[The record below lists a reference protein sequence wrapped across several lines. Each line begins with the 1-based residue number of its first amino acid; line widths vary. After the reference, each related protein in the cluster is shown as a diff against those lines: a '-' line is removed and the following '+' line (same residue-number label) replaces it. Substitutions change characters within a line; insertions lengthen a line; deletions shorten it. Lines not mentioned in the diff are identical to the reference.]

1 MPPPRRE
8 ITILTKAAT
17 ESPLRLQPVTLINQT
32 QSLCPECL
40 AILEAEVY
48 EQAGKIWI
56 RKNCSKHGE
65 FNELYWGSSAIYERA
80 KRYARDGKGV
90 DNPSVSKQNPVCPID
105 CGLCNLHTSH
115 TALGNIVLTNRC
127 DLNCWYCFFFAEK
140 AGYVYEPSLDQIRSM
155 VRSLTNEKPVPCNA
169 IQLTG
174 GEPTLREDLLDII
187 KICRE
192 EGIDHVQLNTDGIN
206 LSRDP
211 TLAAKVREAGVNT
224 IYLSYD
230 GTTLE
235 KNPKNHKEIPGVLDN
250 CKKAGVGVVLVPTVI
265 KGTNDSD
272 VGSILRFALKN
283 LDSVRGVNFQ
293 PISIVGRVPER
304 ERERFRI
311 TIPDVMMKI
320 EEDFA
325 GEISRDDF
333 YPIPSCMPF
342 SNFVEALTHDREYE
356 LSTHFACGM
365 ATYVF
370 RDGEKTIPM
379 PRFVD
384 VDGFFGYLD
393 EKAVDLRKGSSKY
406 AVGLKL
412 LYRLFTKFV
421 DKSKAPKG
429 LNVSRILFDALLK
442 HDYRALGV
450 LQHNSLFIG
459 MMHFQDLYNWDI
471 ERAKRCAIH
480 YATPDER
487 IIPFCTF
494 NVIPEWYRDKVQR
507 EYGMP
512 IGEWEKKTG
521 RKLSDDL
528 YRRIVSS
535 EPLKAPQAS

>member
-1 MPPPRRE
+1 MV
-8 ITILTKAAT
+8 KATT
-17 ESPLRLQPVTLINQT
+17 EPSIRVEPVTAISHT

-56 RKNCSKHGE
+56 RKTCAKHGE
-65 FNELYWGSSAIYERA
+65 FNELYWGSSDLYQRA

-90 DNPSVSKQNPVCPID
+90 DNPFVSKQAPVCPVD
-105 CGLCNLHTSH
+105 CGLCNLHMSH
-115 TALGNIVLTNRC
+115 TALGNIAVTNRC

-155 VRSLTNEKPVPCNA
+155 ARSLRNEKPVPCNA
-169 IQLTG
+169 VQLTG

-192 EGIDHVQLNTDGIN
+192 EGIEHVQLNTDGVR
-206 LSRDP
+206 LSTDSA
-211 TLAAKVREAGVNT
+211 LAEKVRKAGVNT
-224 IYLSYD
+224 IYMSYD

-235 KNPKNHKEIPGVLDN
+235 KNPKNHREIPGALEN
-250 CKKAGVGVVLVPTVI
+250 CKRAGVGVVVVPTVI
-265 KGTNDSD
+265 RGTNDSE
-272 VGSILRFALKN
+272 VGNIIRFALKN
-283 LDSVRGVNFQ
+283 LDPIRGVNFQ
-293 PISIVGRVPER
+293 PVSIVGRVPER
-304 ERERFRI
+304 EREKFRI

-320 EEDFA
+320 EEEFG

-342 SNFVEALTHDREYE
+342 SSFVEALTHEREYE

-370 RDGEKTIPM
+370 LDDDRIIPM

-384 VDGFFGYLD
+384 VDGLFEYLD
-393 EKAVDLRKGSSKY
+393 EKAGDLRCGSSKY
-406 AVGLKL
+406 TVGLGL
-412 LYRLFTKFV
+412 LYNLFTKFI

-429 LNVSRILFDALLK
+429 LNLSRFLFDALLK
-442 HDYRALGV
+442 HDYRTLGE
-450 LQHNSLFIG
+450 LHHKSLFIG
-459 MMHFQDLYNWDI
+459 LMHFQDLYNLDI
-471 ERAKRCAIH
+471 ERVKRCTIH

-494 NVIPEWYRDKVQR
+494 NVIPEWYRDKIQK
-507 EYGMP
+507 EYGVP
-512 IGEWEKKTG
+512 ITEWEKRTG
-521 RKLSDDL
+521 RKLRDDL
-528 YRRIVSS
+528 YRKTVSS
-535 EPLKAPQAS
+535 QPVKAA